1 MKKIFLALAAV
12 AALAAC
18 SKSEATYD
26 DVQDNIG
33 FAPVVS
39 NRTKAMQTES
49 AFPAEDFNVWAW
61 YKQVDP
67 QTPIAD
73 WQASTVTQQ
82 DYINEKP
89 FTKHPNGLWAGATS
103 EYYWPKVGSLL
114 FAGYYPTT
122 IADQVTY
129 TFNATENKMRIVY
142 YAPGFVTNAGTH
154 EEDLMYFNMTPSSY
168 QNATT
173 GVEVTFRHAL
183 SWMQVVLVKD
193 GDTSDYAKITVNSV
207 AFTNVK
213 SSGSA
218 VVNNS
223 PNIEDGET
231 NEIVWTANENADEVY
246 DPVVVSEDAGHILA
260 KNNETPLAKQ
270 PLFIPQTMTSILVNY
285 TITSTDGSQFTE
297 TKDIPLTASADAWQ
311 PGKKYIYT
319 ITIGTNE
326 ILIKPT
332 VAEWVTV
339 SVPLDDLNQPG
350 QENNNTEDDE
360 NGEND
365 DE

>member
-12 AALAAC
+12 AAITAC

-26 DVQDNIG
+26 DVQNEIG
-33 FAPVVS
+33 FAPVAS
-39 NRTKAMQTES
+39 NRTKSMQISNTFS
-49 AFPAEDFNVWAW
+49 AEDFNVWAW

-67 QTPIAD
+67 QTSIAD
-73 WQASTVTQQ
+73 WQASAVPQQ

-89 FTKHPNGLWAGATS
+89 FTQKSNGLWGGATS
-103 EYYWPKVGSLL
+103 EYYWPKMGSLL

-122 IADQVTY
+122 LADQVTY

-173 GVEVTFRHAL
+173 GVEVEFRHAL
-183 SWMQVVLVKD
+183 SWMQVVLAKD
-193 GDTSDYAKITVNSV
+193 AQTSDYAKITVNSV

-213 SSGSA
+213 GSGSA
-218 VVNNS
+218 EVNNS
-223 PNIEDGET
+223 PVAPAT
-231 NEIVWTANENADEVY
+231 NEIVWTANEGADN
-246 DPVVVSEDAGHILA
+246 VVVSEAAGHILV
-260 KNNETPLAKQ
+260 KGNYTPLAKQ

-297 TKDIPLTASADAWQ
+297 TKDIPLTTNADAWK
-311 PGKKYIYT
+311 PGRKYIYT
-319 ITIGTNE
+319 ITIGTSE
-326 ILIKPT
+326 IYIKPT
-332 VAEWVTV
+332 VADWETV
-339 SVPLDDLNQPG
+339 EANLPI
-350 QENNNTEDDE
+350 
-360 NGEND
+360 
-365 DE
+365 